1 MGLTVPY
8 EAVKWA
14 KKFQKFLLLGINIVE
29 VLTIMHLSMSSRWG
43 GGGEGGAY
51 GGDLTFSKKLL

>member
-43 GGGEGGAY
+43 GGGRGAHMV
-51 GGDLTFSKKLL
+51 GI